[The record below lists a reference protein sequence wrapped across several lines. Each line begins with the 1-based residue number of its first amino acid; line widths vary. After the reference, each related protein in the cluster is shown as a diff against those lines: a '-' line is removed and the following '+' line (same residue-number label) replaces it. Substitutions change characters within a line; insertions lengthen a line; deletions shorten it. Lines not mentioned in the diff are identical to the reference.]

1 MVVKT
6 ISESDKFK
14 IIFSKLKGDFQ
25 KRVEKLIQKLINNP
39 KAGKPMMYERKG
51 TREVYFKPF
60 RLSYSYSPEENKI
73 TILDLYHKKKQ

>member
-25 KRVEKLIQKLINNP
+25 ERVEKLIQKLIKNP
-39 KAGKPMMYERKG
+39 EAGKPMMHERKG
-51 TREVYFKPF
+51 TR
-60 RLSYSYSPEENKI
+60 
-73 TILDLYHKKKQ
+73 